1 MLTKNIM
8 CEKLKD
14 KGGTAMTADNPY
26 RSLFKTPRQREVSR
40 RNAEIASRFRREHKK
55 GSAKITEPAITIL
68 IASSIIQTLLSVS
81 ELHRIGRRS
90 GSRTVTAGRE
100 LHPTPKILYS
110 NDIIISPLRIVKLY
124 FGHLI

>member
-1 MLTKNIM
+1 MLKELQVRPHPEM
-8 CEKLKD
+8 QSAKYGC
-14 KGGTAMTADNPY
+14 
-26 RSLFKTPRQREVSR
+26 
-40 RNAEIASRFRREHKK
+40 EHKK

-100 LHPTPKILYS
+100 LHPTPKILYFVS
-110 NDIIISPLRIVKLY
+110 YDNCIATICQEQNRVWLLHYSAAVRAEFSGYLCAALGTSLRA
-124 FGHLI
+124 